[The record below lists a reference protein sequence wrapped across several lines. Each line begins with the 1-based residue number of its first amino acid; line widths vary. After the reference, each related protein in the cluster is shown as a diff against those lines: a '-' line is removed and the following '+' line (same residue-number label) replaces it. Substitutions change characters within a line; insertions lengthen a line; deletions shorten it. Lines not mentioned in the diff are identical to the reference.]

1 MKEDR
6 LVYLLESLLGRSKT
20 ARGGDEAVF
29 NCPNCNHKKKKLTL
43 NKLTQKFQCW
53 VCGFKG
59 ARALQLLKFIKAPYT
74 AFEEL
79 KGIDSQYNFKASTQV
94 VKSKDQLKLPEGF
107 TPIITGRGLTRDK
120 SYNYLLS
127 RGITSQDVVKY
138 NIGYI
143 EEGPLN
149 NFIITPSYDRDGFLN
164 YWVGRSFDSN
174 AYHKHKLP
182 PASKD
187 IIGFDMLIN
196 FNLPL
201 ILCEGAFDAI
211 ALKRNAIPL
220 FGKKI
225 SKTLY
230 KELVRSKVK
239 QIYLALDQDAI
250 LDSLQ
255 YAKELMAYGKEIFL
269 LELEGK
275 DPSEI
280 GFEGMTNILQKA
292 TPLNF
297 QELVK
302 KKILYQ

>member
-6 LVYLLESLLGRSKT
+6 LINLLERVLGKSSS
-20 ARGGDEAVF
+20 ARGGEEAVF
-29 NCPNCNHKKKKLTL
+29 KCPNCNHHKNKLTI
-43 NKLTQKFQCW
+43 NKFTQKFQCW

-59 ARALQLLKFIKAPYT
+59 QRAKQLLKTAKAPAPFYI
-74 AFEEL
+74 EL
-79 KGIDSQYNFKASTQV
+79 RDIDSQYNFK
-94 VKSKDQLKLPEGF
+94 VKYIEKPKDELQLPEEF
-107 TPIITGRGLTRDK
+107 IPLITGKGLTRNKAWNYLQSRGLTA
-120 SYNYLLS
+120 
-127 RGITSQDVVKY
+127 QDIIKY

-143 EEGPLN
+143 ENGPLS
-149 NFIITPSYDRDGFLN
+149 NFIIIPSYDRDGFLN
-164 YWVGRSFDSN
+164 YWVGRSFDPN

-182 PASKD
+182 PVSKD

-196 FNLPL
+196 FDLPL
-201 ILCEGAFDAI
+201 IICEGAFDAI
-211 ALKRNAIPL
+211 AVKRNAIPL

-230 KELVRSKVK
+230 KELVRGKVK

-250 LDSLQ
+250 NDSLK

-280 GFEGMTNILQKA
+280 GFSEMTHLLQKA
-292 TPLNF
+292 KPLTF
-297 QELVK
+297 SGLIE

>member
-1 MKEDR
+1 VKEDH
-6 LVYLLESLLGRSKT
+6 LLYLLESLLGKSKS

-29 NCPNCNHKKKKLTL
+29 SCPNCNHHKKKLTL
-43 NKLTQKFQCW
+43 NKLTQKYQCW

-59 ARALQLLKFIKAPYT
+59 SRAIQLLKFIKAPYT
-74 AFEEL
+74 AFQEL
-79 KGIDSQYNFKASTQV
+79 REIDKQYNFRTTKRV
-94 VKSKDQLKLPEGF
+94 EKSIDQLKLPEGF
-107 TPIITGRGLTRDK
+107 IPLLDGNGITRNK
-120 SYNYLLS
+120 AYNYLSS
-127 RGITSQDVVKY
+127 RGVTAQDVVKY

-149 NFIITPSYDRDGFLN
+149 NFIIIPSYDRDGFLN
-164 YWVGRSFDSN
+164 YWVGRSFDPE

-182 PASKD
+182 PTSKD

-201 ILCEGAFDAI
+201 IICEGAFDAI

-250 LDSLQ
+250 IDSLK

-280 GFEGMTNILQKA
+280 GFKEITQLLQHAK
-292 TPLNF
+292 PLTF

>member
-6 LVYLLESLLGRSKT
+6 LTHLLESLLGRSKT

-29 NCPNCNHKKKKLTL
+29 NCPNCNHHKKKLTL
-43 NKLTQKFQCW
+43 NRLTQKYQCW

-74 AFEEL
+74 AFQEL
-79 KGIDSQYNFKASTQV
+79 KDIDTQYNFKVSNTV
-94 VKSKDQLKLPEGF
+94 EKSKDQLKLPEGF
-107 TPIITGRGLTRDK
+107 IPLLTGRGLTRDK
-120 SYNYLLS
+120 AYNYLLS

-164 YWVGRSFDSN
+164 YWVGRSIDPN

-182 PASKD
+182 SVSKD

-220 FGKKI
+220 FGKRI

-250 LDSLQ
+250 VDSLK

-292 TPLNF
+292 KPLNF
-297 QELVK
+297 RN
-302 KKILYQ
+302 

>member
-1 MKEDR
+1 M
-6 LVYLLESLLGRSKT
+6 
-20 ARGGDEAVF
+20 
-29 NCPNCNHKKKKLTL
+29 
-43 NKLTQKFQCW
+43 
-53 VCGFKG
+53 
-59 ARALQLLKFIKAPYT
+59 
-74 AFEEL
+74 
-79 KGIDSQYNFKASTQV
+79 
-94 VKSKDQLKLPEGF
+94 PEGF
-107 TPIITGRGLTRDK
+107 TTLLKGKGLTRDK
-120 SYNYLLS
+120 AYHYILS
-127 RGITSQDVVKY
+127 RGVTAQDVVKY

-143 EEGPLN
+143 EDGPFT
-149 NFIITPSYDRDGFLN
+149 NFIIVPSYDRDGFLN
-164 YWVGRSFDSN
+164 YWVGRSFDPD

-182 PASKD
+182 PTSKD
-187 IIGFDMLIN
+187 IIGFDMLVN

-220 FGKKI
+220 FGKRI

-250 LDSLQ
+250 NDSLK

-269 LELEGK
+269 LELQDK

-280 GFEGMTNILQKA
+280 GFTQMTHILQNAK
-292 TPLNF
+292 PLTF
-297 QELVK
+297 QGLVE

>member
-1 MKEDR
+1 VKEDR
-6 LVYLLESLLGRSKT
+6 LTHLLESLLGRSKT

-29 NCPNCNHKKKKLTL
+29 NCPNCNHHKKKLTL
-43 NKLTQKFQCW
+43 NRLTQKYQCW

-74 AFEEL
+74 AFQEL
-79 KGIDSQYNFKASTQV
+79 KDIDTQYNFKVSNTV
-94 VKSKDQLKLPEGF
+94 EKSKDQLKLPEGF
-107 TPIITGRGLTRDK
+107 IPLLTGRGLTRDK
-120 SYNYLLS
+120 AYNYLLS

-164 YWVGRSFDSN
+164 YWVGRSIDPN

-182 PASKD
+182 SVSKD

-220 FGKKI
+220 FGKRI

-250 LDSLQ
+250 ADSLK

-292 TPLNF
+292 KPLNF

>member
-74 AFEEL
+74 AFQEL
-79 KGIDSQYNFKASTQV
+79 KDIDSQYNFKASTQV

-250 LDSLQ
+250 VDSLQ

>member
-1 MKEDR
+1 VKEDR

-74 AFEEL
+74 AFQEL
-79 KGIDSQYNFKASTQV
+79 KDIDSQYNFKASTQV

-120 SYNYLLS
+120 AYNYLLS

-250 LDSLQ
+250 VDSLQ

>member
-6 LVYLLESLLGRSKT
+6 LTHLLESLLGRSKT

-29 NCPNCNHKKKKLTL
+29 NCPNCNHHKKKLTL
-43 NKLTQKFQCW
+43 NRLTQKYQCW

-74 AFEEL
+74 AFQEL
-79 KGIDSQYNFKASTQV
+79 KDIDTQYNFKVSNTV
-94 VKSKDQLKLPEGF
+94 EKSKDQLKLPEGF
-107 TPIITGRGLTRDK
+107 IPILTGRGLTRDK
-120 SYNYLLS
+120 AYNYLLS

-149 NFIITPSYDRDGFLN
+149 NFIIPPSYDRDGFLN
-164 YWVGRSFDSN
+164 YWVGRSIDPN

-182 PASKD
+182 SVSKD

-220 FGKKI
+220 FGKRI

-250 LDSLQ
+250 VDSLK

-269 LELEGK
+269 LELKGK

-292 TPLNF
+292 KPLNF

>member
-1 MKEDR
+1 VKEDR
-6 LVYLLESLLGRSKT
+6 LLYLLESLLGRSKT

-29 NCPNCNHKKKKLTL
+29 NCPNCNHRKKKLTL
-43 NKLTQKFQCW
+43 NKLTQKYQCW

-74 AFEEL
+74 AFQEL
-79 KGIDSQYNFKASTQV
+79 KDIDSQYNFKSTTQAE
-94 VKSKDQLKLPEGF
+94 KPKDQLKLPEGF
-107 TPIITGRGLTRDK
+107 TPILTGRGLIRDK
-120 SYNYLLS
+120 AFNYLLS
-127 RGITSQDVVKY
+127 RGVTSQDVVKY

-149 NFIITPSYDRDGFLN
+149 NFIITPSYDRNGFLN
-164 YWVGRSFDSN
+164 YWVGRSFDPN

-182 PASKD
+182 PTSKD
-187 IIGFDMLIN
+187 IIGFDMLVN

-201 ILCEGAFDAI
+201 IICEGAFDAI

-250 LDSLQ
+250 VDSLK
-255 YAKELMAYGKEIFL
+255 YAKELMSYGKEIFL

-292 TPLNF
+292 KPLNF

>member
-6 LVYLLESLLGRSKT
+6 LTHLLESLLGRSKT

-29 NCPNCNHKKKKLTL
+29 NCPNCNHHKKKLTL
-43 NKLTQKFQCW
+43 NRLTQKYQCW

-74 AFEEL
+74 AFQEL
-79 KGIDSQYNFKASTQV
+79 KDIDTQYNFKVSNTV
-94 VKSKDQLKLPEGF
+94 EKSKDQLKLPEGF
-107 TPIITGRGLTRDK
+107 IPLLTGRGLTRDK
-120 SYNYLLS
+120 AYNYLLS

-164 YWVGRSFDSN
+164 YWVGRSIDPN

-182 PASKD
+182 SVSKD

-220 FGKKI
+220 FGKRI

-250 LDSLQ
+250 ADSLK

-292 TPLNF
+292 KPLNF

>member
-1 MKEDR
+1 MKEDQ
-6 LVYLLESLLGRSKT
+6 LVYLLESLLGRSKM

-29 NCPNCNHKKKKLTL
+29 TCPNCNHHKKKLTL
-43 NKLTQKFQCW
+43 NKLTQKYQCW

-74 AFEEL
+74 AFQEL
-79 KGIDSQYNFKASTQV
+79 QSIDAQYSFKTKHVEAP
-94 VKSKDQLKLPEGF
+94 KDQLQLPEGF
-107 TPIITGRGLTRDK
+107 TTLLKGKGLTRDK
-120 SYNYLLS
+120 AYHYILS
-127 RGITSQDVVKY
+127 RGVTSQDVVKY

-143 EEGPLN
+143 ENGPLN
-149 NFIITPSYDRDGFLN
+149 NFIIIPSYDRNGFLN
-164 YWVGRSFDSN
+164 YWVGRSFDPD

-182 PASKD
+182 PTSKD
-187 IIGFDMLIN
+187 IIGFDMLVN

-220 FGKKI
+220 FGKRI

-250 LDSLQ
+250 NDSLK

-269 LELEGK
+269 LELQDK
-275 DPSEI
+275 DPGEI
-280 GFEGMTNILQKA
+280 GFTKMTHILQNAK
-292 TPLNF
+292 PLTF
-297 QELVK
+297 QGLVE

>member
-6 LVYLLESLLGRSKT
+6 LLYLLESLLGRSKS

-29 NCPNCNHKKKKLTL
+29 NCPNCNHRKKKLTL
-43 NKLTQKFQCW
+43 NKLTQKYQCW

-74 AFEEL
+74 AFQEL
-79 KGIDSQYNFKASTQV
+79 KDIDSQYNFKSTTQV
-94 VKSKDQLKLPEGF
+94 EKPKDQLKLPEGF
-107 TPIITGRGLTRDK
+107 TPILTGRGLIRDK
-120 SYNYLLS
+120 AFNYLLS
-127 RGITSQDVVKY
+127 RGVTSQDVVKY

-143 EEGPLN
+143 EEGPLS
-149 NFIITPSYDRDGFLN
+149 NFIITPSYDRNGFLN
-164 YWVGRSFDSN
+164 YWVGRSFDPN

-182 PASKD
+182 PTSKD
-187 IIGFDMLIN
+187 IIGFDMLVN

-201 ILCEGAFDAI
+201 IICEGAFDAI

-250 LDSLQ
+250 LDSLK
-255 YAKELMAYGKEIFL
+255 YAKELMSYGKEIFL
-269 LELEGK
+269 LELGGK

-280 GFEGMTNILQKA
+280 GFENMTNILQKSK
-292 TPLNF
+292 PLNF

>member
-74 AFEEL
+74 AFQEL
-79 KGIDSQYNFKASTQV
+79 KDIDSQYNFKASTQI

-120 SYNYLLS
+120 AYNYLLS

-250 LDSLQ
+250 VDSLQ

>member
-74 AFEEL
+74 AFQEL
-79 KGIDSQYNFKASTQV
+79 KDIDSQYNFKASTQV

-120 SYNYLLS
+120 AYNYLLS

-225 SKTLY
+225 KLY
-230 KELVRSKVK
+230 IKNL
-239 QIYLALDQDAI
+239 
-250 LDSLQ
+250 
-255 YAKELMAYGKEIFL
+255 
-269 LELEGK
+269 
-275 DPSEI
+275 
-280 GFEGMTNILQKA
+280 
-292 TPLNF
+292 
-297 QELVK
+297 
-302 KKILYQ
+302 

>member
-6 LVYLLESLLGRSKT
+6 LIGLLERVLGKSSS
-20 ARGGDEAVF
+20 ARGGEEAVF
-29 NCPNCNHKKKKLTL
+29 KCPSCNHHKNKLTI
-43 NKLTQKFQCW
+43 NRYTQKFQCW

-59 ARALQLLKFIKAPYT
+59 QRAKQLLKTAKVSAQFYT
-74 AFEEL
+74 EL
-79 KGIDSQYNFKASTQV
+79 RDIDSQYNFKIESIEKPKNELQ
-94 VKSKDQLKLPEGF
+94 LPEEF
-107 TPIITGRGLTRDK
+107 TPLITGKGLVRNKAWNYLQSRGLTV
-120 SYNYLLS
+120 
-127 RGITSQDVVKY
+127 QDVIKY

-143 EEGPLN
+143 EKGPLA
-149 NFIITPSYDRDGFLN
+149 NFIIIPSYNRDGFLN
-164 YWVGRSFDSN
+164 YWVGRSFDSK

-182 PASKD
+182 PVSKD

-196 FNLPL
+196 FDLPL
-201 ILCEGAFDAI
+201 IICEGAFDAI
-211 ALKRNAIPL
+211 AVKRNAIPL

-230 KELVRSKVK
+230 KELVRGKVK

-250 LDSLQ
+250 NDSLK

-280 GFEGMTNILQKA
+280 GFNEMTHLLQKA
-292 TPLNF
+292 KPLTF
-297 QELVK
+297 SSLIE

>member
-6 LVYLLESLLGRSKT
+6 LTHLLESLLGRSKT

-29 NCPNCNHKKKKLTL
+29 NCPNCNHHKKKLTL
-43 NKLTQKFQCW
+43 NRLTQKYQCW

-74 AFEEL
+74 AFQEL
-79 KGIDSQYNFKASTQV
+79 KDIDTQYNFKVSNTV
-94 VKSKDQLKLPEGF
+94 EKSKDQLKLPEGF
-107 TPIITGRGLTRDK
+107 IPLLTGRGLTRDK
-120 SYNYLLS
+120 AYNYLLS

-164 YWVGRSFDSN
+164 YWVGRSIDPN

-182 PASKD
+182 SVSKD

-220 FGKKI
+220 FGKRI

-250 LDSLQ
+250 VDSLK

-292 TPLNF
+292 KPLNF

>member
-74 AFEEL
+74 AFQEL
-79 KGIDSQYNFKASTQV
+79 KDIDSQYNFKASTQV

-120 SYNYLLS
+120 AYNYLLS

-250 LDSLQ
+250 VDSLQ

>member
-1 MKEDR
+1 VKEDR

-29 NCPNCNHKKKKLTL
+29 NCPNCNHRKKKLTL
-43 NKLTQKFQCW
+43 NKLTQKYQCW

-74 AFEEL
+74 AFQEL
-79 KGIDSQYNFKASTQV
+79 KDIDSQYNFRTTHTT
-94 VKSKDQLKLPEGF
+94 VKSKDQLILPEGF
-107 TPIITGRGLTRDK
+107 TPILTGRGLTRDK
-120 SYNYLLS
+120 AYNYLLS

-149 NFIITPSYDRDGFLN
+149 MFIITPSYDRDGFLN
-164 YWVGRSFDSN
+164 YWVGRSFDPN

-182 PASKD
+182 STSKD
-187 IIGFDMLIN
+187 IIGFDMLVN

-220 FGKKI
+220 FGKRI

-250 LDSLQ
+250 LDSLK
-255 YAKELMAYGKEIFL
+255 YAKELMSYGKEIFL

-280 GFEGMTNILQKA
+280 GFEGMTNILQKSK
-292 TPLNF
+292 PLNF

>member
-1 MKEDR
+1 VKEDR

-29 NCPNCNHKKKKLTL
+29 NCPNCNHQKKKLTL
-43 NKLTQKFQCW
+43 NRLTQKYQCW

-74 AFEEL
+74 AFQEL
-79 KGIDSQYNFKASTQV
+79 KDIDTQYNFKVSNTV
-94 VKSKDQLKLPEGF
+94 EKPKDQLKLPEGF
-107 TPIITGRGLTRDK
+107 APLLTGRGLTRDK
-120 SYNYLLS
+120 AYNYLLS

-149 NFIITPSYDRDGFLN
+149 NFIITPSYDRNGFLN
-164 YWVGRSFDSN
+164 YWVGRSINPN

-182 PASKD
+182 SVSKD
-187 IIGFDMLIN
+187 IIGFDMLVN

-220 FGKKI
+220 FGKRI

-250 LDSLQ
+250 VDSLK

-280 GFEGMTNILQKA
+280 GFKGMTNILQKA
-292 TPLNF
+292 KPLNF